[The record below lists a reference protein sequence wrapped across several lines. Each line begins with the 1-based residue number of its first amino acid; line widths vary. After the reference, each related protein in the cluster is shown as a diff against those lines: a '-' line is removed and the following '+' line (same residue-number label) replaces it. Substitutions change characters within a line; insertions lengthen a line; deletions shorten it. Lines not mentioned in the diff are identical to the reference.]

1 MMLLQ
6 KQATIPIA
14 SFTKMDIDGLSHEV
28 LSKLCRDKSSEM
40 AHIIRSMQS
49 DIAEMK
55 RERIVNKY
63 LVLFHDAKKV
73 LRPWDNTFLDISYL
87 NAIWMNDISNNIV
100 QLSCL
105 RNDTSHFIDTTKN
118 GTPLQEYNMRMK
130 FILEKL
136 SDDVITT
143 PNVRDDLKKLS
154 GGGNDPVESM
164 CQMLLHKYENI
175 EIPQESREK
184 YECEWK
190 YL

>member
-1 MMLLQ
+1 M
-6 KQATIPIA
+6 KCYRNCVVINQA
-14 SFTKMDIDGLSHEV
+14 KLS
-28 LSKLCRDKSSEM
+28 
-40 AHIIRSMQS
+40 HIIRSMQS
-49 DIAEMK
+49 DITEMK